1 MAQLYRPNPAPARR
15 RKGAA
20 PVEPPPLSNPR
31 DLRGRKVPARYLS
44 GLPRGLQA
52 QRVAELTQSRDDY
65 AAGRPSFADL
75 PTDRAARR
83 AGLVK
88 RSRYRDIARARGFDR
103 GGPVRGL
110 ADQVAAAG
118 AYYLPRGLTRAQ
130 QQHVLGL
137 AREVYRRGLA
147 AWQSGGHRPGASQ
160 ASWGLARVASFL
172 VGGRTART
180 ADRDLF
186 SALPAALAAAIE
198 AEAPPDPGDP
208 PDA

>member
-1 MAQLYRPNPAPARR
+1 MTRP
-15 RKGAA
+15 RKAA
-20 PVEPPPLSNPR
+20 PVEPAPLSNPR
-31 DLRGRKVPARYLS
+31 DRRGRKVPTRYLS

-52 QRVAELTQSRDDY
+52 QRVAELSAGRDDY
-65 AAGRPSFADL
+65 AAGRATYADL

-88 RSRYRDIARARGFDR
+88 RSPYRDLARARGFDR
-103 GGPVRGL
+103 SGPVHGL
-110 ADQVAAAG
+110 AAQVAAAG
-118 AYYLPRGLTRAQ
+118 AYYLPDGLTRAQ
-130 QQHVLGL
+130 QQRVLGL
-137 AREVYRRGLA
+137 TREVYRRGLA

-186 SALPAALAAAIE
+186 DELPAALAAAIE
-198 AEAPPDPGDP
+198 AEAPPHRIPR
-208 PDA
+208 

>member
-1 MAQLYRPNPAPARR
+1 MTRRPNRSPPP
-15 RKGAA
+15 
-20 PVEPPPLSNPR
+20 PVEPAPLSNPR
-31 DLRGRKVPARYLS
+31 DRRGRKVPARYLA

-52 QRVAELTQSRDDY
+52 RRLVELAENRDAY
-65 AAGRPSFADL
+65 AEGRPTFAEL

-88 RSRYRDIARARGFDR
+88 RSPYRDTARARGFDR
-103 GGPVRGL
+103 GGPVRSL

-118 AYYLPRGLTRAQ
+118 AYYLPGGLTRAEHQ
-130 QQHVLGL
+130 RTL
-137 AREVYRRGLA
+137 AAVRAVYRRGLA

-160 ASWGLARVASFL
+160 TSWGLARVASFL

-186 SALPAALAAAIE
+186 AELPPALAAAIE
-198 AEAPPDPGDP
+198 AEALPDPGDP